1 MEYYV
6 AWLRR
11 RGLFKRQGFALGAP
25 DGEIG
30 RLDALYFDDE
40 GWIIRYLAVDT
51 SRWLPGRKVLVSPD
65 AIERVS
71 WAEASVRVALS
82 REAIRSAPFWGPSSP
97 DAERAL
103 HHAGEGR

>member
-1 MEYYV
+1 M
-6 AWLRR
+6 LR
-11 RGLFKRQGFALGAP
+11 GVKDLQGFALGAP
-25 DGEIG
+25 DGDIG
-30 RLDALYFDDE
+30 RIDAFYFDDE
-40 GWIIRYLAVDT
+40 GWIIRYLVVDT
-51 SRWLPGRKVLVSPD
+51 SCWLPGRQVLVSPD

-82 REAIRSAPFWGPSSP
+82 REAIRSAPPWGPSSP